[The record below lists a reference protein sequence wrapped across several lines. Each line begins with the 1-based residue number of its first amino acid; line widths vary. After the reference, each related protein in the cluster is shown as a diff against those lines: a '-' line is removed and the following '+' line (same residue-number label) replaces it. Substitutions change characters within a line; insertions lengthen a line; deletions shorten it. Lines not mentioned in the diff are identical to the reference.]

1 MKRICVFCGSSPGAR
16 PEYLEAARETGMAI
30 VERGLG
36 LVYGGANV
44 GLMAEIADTVIS
56 AGGEAIGV
64 IPEALMAKELAHPGL
79 SRLHVVRSM
88 HERKTMM
95 SELAD
100 AFIALPGGYGTFEE
114 FCEIITWAQLGI
126 HQKPCGL
133 LNVCGYFDGLLA
145 FFDHAVQ
152 EQFLRPHNRAIVLDT
167 SDPVMLLSMFES
179 YQPVQVPKW
188 ISRAES

>member
-1 MKRICVFCGSSPGAR
+1 MKRICVFCGSSPGVR
-16 PEYLEAARETGMAI
+16 PQYLQAARETGLAI

-36 LVYGGANV
+36 LVYGGSNV
-44 GLMAEIADTVIS
+44 GLMAEIADTVLD

-64 IPEALMAKELAHPGL
+64 MPEALMAKELAHPRL
-79 SRLHVVRSM
+79 TRLHIVKSM

-100 AFIALPGGYGTFEE
+100 AFVALPGGYGTFEE

-133 LNVCGYFDGLLA
+133 LNVCGYFNGLLA
-145 FFDHAVQ
+145 LFDHAVQ
-152 EQFLRPHNRAIVLDT
+152 EQFLRPQNRGIVLDAA
-167 SDPVMLLSMFES
+167 DPATLLNMFES

-188 ISRAES
+188 IGREES